1 MSRTNER
8 AWQKQRTG
16 HFLLTVHLDSPSEAG
31 SEKHPKLAEFVRH
44 MLRLADETRLPV
56 TWAVSDPAYSAAT
69 PLILR
74 SAGAHELAIL
84 GDANWVGPTA
94 GRTRFARELAR
105 RVSQAR
111 AAGINLK
118 TLVPRVESVQRHV
131 DLVIKQQITAL
142 AGVDSPQA
150 NRGQAI
156 PRALHYGVWEI
167 PVSAAMPL
175 PTRWWFSG
183 KRFLFRQ
190 IRSAAQSGAVFQ
202 LVVDAPAMDQE
213 AHRGLAIFEWLLL
226 RVAELRNRGMVC
238 VETLA
243 QAAARLSAVPT
254 STPQYSIL
262 RKAA

>member
-1 MSRTNER
+1 
-8 AWQKQRTG
+8 
-16 HFLLTVHLDSPSEAG
+16 
-31 SEKHPKLAEFVRH
+31 
-44 MLRLADETRLPV
+44 
-56 TWAVSDPAYSAAT
+56 
-69 PLILR
+69 
-74 SAGAHELAIL
+74 
-84 GDANWVGPTA
+84 
-94 GRTRFARELAR
+94 
-105 RVSQAR
+105 
-111 AAGINLK
+111 
-118 TLVPRVESVQRHV
+118 
-131 DLVIKQQITAL
+131 AL

-213 AHRGLAIFEWLLL
+213 ARRGLAIFEWLLL

>member
-1 MSRTNER
+1 MSRTNQR
-8 AWQKQRTG
+8 TWQKQIIG

-31 SEKHPKLAEFVRH
+31 SDKHPKLAEFVRH
-44 MLRLADETRLPV
+44 MLHLADETRLPV

-69 PLILR
+69 PLVLR

-105 RVSQAR
+105 RASQAR

-118 TLVPRVESVQRHV
+118 TLVPRVESVHPHI
-131 DLVIKQQITAL
+131 DLVIKQQISAV
-142 AGVDSPQA
+142 AGIESPRA

-175 PTRWWFSG
+175 PPRWFSG

-213 AHRGLAIFEWLLL
+213 ARRGLAAFEWLLR

-243 QAAARLSAVPT
+243 DAAARLSAVPI
-254 STPQYSIL
+254 STPQHSIL